1 MDSFAIYETKLG
13 FIRMEYEEDVIT
25 YLKRIHD
32 EPTDFG
38 TKTTLTNKVYNE
50 LLEYF
55 DGKRKTFDFPYNLK
69 GTEFQKKVWQALC
82 DIPYGETRTYKD
94 IAIAVGNPKASRAV
108 GMANNKNPITIA
120 VPCHR
125 VIGANGKLVGYAGG
139 LPMKEFLL
147 NMEEKNRWEEKT
159 EK

>member
-1 MDSFAIYETKLG
+1 MGGVNLDKGFAVYETIVGNIK
-13 FIRMEYEEDVIT
+13 MEYCGDKIIFVKKNDD
-25 YLKRIHD
+25 LVS
-32 EPTDFG
+32 DFG
-38 TKTTLTNKVYNE
+38 KKTELTETVYHQ
-50 LLEYF
+50 LSEYF
-55 DGKRKTFDFPYNLK
+55 DGKRKIFDFSYEMQ

-125 VIGANGKLVGYAGG
+125 VIGTSGKLVGYAGG
-139 LPMKEFLL
+139 LAMKEFLL
-147 NMEEKNRWEEKT
+147 NMEAQNK
-159 EK
+159 